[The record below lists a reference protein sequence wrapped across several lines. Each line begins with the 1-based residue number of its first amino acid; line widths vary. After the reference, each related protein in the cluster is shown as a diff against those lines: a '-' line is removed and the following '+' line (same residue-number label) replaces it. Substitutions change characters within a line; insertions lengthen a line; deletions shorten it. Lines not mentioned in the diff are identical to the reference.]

1 MKRVATALVVVCWLT
16 LLHTVSAHAQV
27 PVTQPWSLALVAGSF
42 YDNTGTGEE
51 RRGDFGGTLQANLTR
66 SLSFGPRGNLTLSGN
81 ISEDFYDLRHTSYGL
96 SVSGSYAITRRL
108 SWTIS
113 DTVNSSFGQHDKLL
127 TDAGLVYPNTE
138 TLSHGLSTSLTYLL
152 SRATDVHVAVAS
164 QSVGFDS
171 SILTG
176 GSNASGTFGLGRRVT
191 PLQTLAVNYQYERTF
206 TDVGAAVIQGVSA
219 TWHLTKQ
226 RASFNATGGAQ
237 AYTQPG
243 QDSYSFTPASSLGW
257 TLQLNSTHSLGL
269 SYSNTAEQAF
279 GFNRTAI
286 TQTVAGTYG
295 LSYRRM
301 TISFAGNY
309 SRSTSQSSID
319 AVLVGEVGS
328 ASVQYRIASR
338 LSLVMDSSVYSTRQI
353 RSPAASGYRAGV
365 SLSYTKNFR

>member
-16 LLHTVSAHAQV
+16 LLRTVSAYAQV
-27 PVTQPWSLALVAGSF
+27 PVTQPWSLTLGAGSF
-42 YDNTGTGEE
+42 YDSTATGEE
-51 RRGDFGGTLQANLTR
+51 RHGDVGGTLHATLAR
-66 SLSFGPRGNLTLSGN
+66 SLSFGPRGNLSLSGN
-81 ISEDFYDLRHTSYGL
+81 ISQDFYDLRHTSYGL

-108 SWTIS
+108 SWTIA

-127 TDAGLVYPNTE
+127 TDAGLVYPNAE
-138 TLSHGLSTSLTYLL
+138 TLSHGLSSSLTYLL

-226 RASFNATGGAQ
+226 RASFSATGGAQ

-243 QDSYSFTPASSLGW
+243 QDRYSFTPASSLGW

-269 SYSNTAEQAF
+269 SYSNSAEQAF

-319 AVLVGEVGS
+319 AVLIGEVGS
-328 ASVQYRIASR
+328 ASIQYRIRPNLGLA
-338 LSLVMDSSVYSTRQI
+338 MDSSVYSTELT
-353 RSPAASGYRAGV
+353 STNSVSSYRTGI
-365 SLSYTKNFR
+365 SLSYDIHFR